1 MEAACRALTLCW
13 TPAALSF
20 PGKTKEERTA
30 TRDLMDTLLSPS
42 IDHTLCVEVVFSQIK
57 ILSRGNFLQTEHL
70 SYKQTQT
77 KCDSVLTAEAL
88 SPPVDWRW
96 SAACTRRH
104 WYRALNA
111 SSRAAAA
118 GCSSHSPSSS
128 IATSSSAFFS
138 VNSKSQTSS
147 TQAEG
152 SHSNQP
158 GAKKK
163 INTNTS
169 HFRLLQSFKHTA
181 VPHDNKDILLWKN
194 NNNSNSSSN

>member
-20 PGKTKEERTA
+20 PGKTKEERMA

-42 IDHTLCVEVVFSQIK
+42 IDHTLCVEVVCSQIK
-57 ILSRGNFLQTEHL
+57 ILSCGNFLQTEHP

-77 KCDSVLTAEAL
+77 KCDSVLTAKAL
-88 SPPVDWRW
+88 SPPVDCRW

-118 GCSSHSPSSS
+118 GCSSSHSPSSS

-158 GAKKK
+158 GGEKNQHKH
-163 INTNTS
+163 IS
-169 HFRLLQSFKHTA
+169 LQT
-181 VPHDNKDILLWKN
+181 PPII
-194 NNNSNSSSN
+194 